1 MKAPAKRGRSY
12 STANTTYLL
21 DLIEEIEPCGAEE
34 WNSVASRYNAH
45 FGGESRS
52 GDDLKNKF
60 KTLKGVKKPTG
71 DPSCPP
77 EVIRAKRLQ
86 KSLER
91 RMDVQTLEDDDDNLD
106 DRVDDDQHNE
116 DNDNEEIGDNEEI
129 NDNNGFGDAVDDFD
143 ENFEDSNERDRRI
156 SGSLDADSDPFSRNN
171 ATSGNNATS
180 SINSNAGS
188 SRPPFLVSRN
198 VNFNASNHMAR
209 AAGTSF
215 RSVQS
220 NAKTASSVTSQAANG
235 SKRPPLPKKRTN
247 AAEQVQSTTTLRT
260 GLTEDQLKTMT
271 STIRERSPSPSYSET
286 VVKRRRIDHMIEKGS
301 EFLAAPDTSGDNMLK
316 IMMMQSN
323 EREAK
328 ADEWRREERERED
341 RNNLRREKEEHE
353 RLLREERKEEARL
366 EREERREER
375 REREER
381 DRDERREK
389 ADRERSDQMMLFL
402 KR

>member
-106 DRVDDDQHNE
+106 DRMDDDQHND

-156 SGSLDADSDPFSRNN
+156 SGSLDADSDPSSRNN
-171 ATSGNNATS
+171 ATSDINATSGNSATS

-188 SRPPFLVSRN
+188 SRPQFIVSRN
-198 VNFNASNHMAR
+198 VNSNASNHMTR

-220 NAKTASSVTSQAANG
+220 TAKTASSVTSQAANG
-235 SKRPPLPKKRTN
+235 SKRPPLPKKRPN

-260 GLTEDQLKTMT
+260 GLTEEQLKTMT
-271 STIRERSPSPSYSET
+271 STIRERSPSPSYSEA
-286 VVKRRRIDHMIEKGS
+286 VAKRRKIDNMLEKGS
-301 EFLAAPDTSGDNMLK
+301 EFLAAPDTSGDSMLR
-316 IMMMQSN
+316 IMMMQSS
-323 EREAK
+323 EREAR
-328 ADEWRREERERED
+328 ADEWRREERERKD
-341 RNNLRREKEEHE
+341 RTNLRREKEEHLHFWQDCCASHGMTGSFPHRSNYQNSSTSP
-353 RLLREERKEEARL
+353 RLSLHQQRN
-366 EREERREER
+366 
-375 REREER
+375 
-381 DRDERREK
+381 
-389 ADRERSDQMMLFL
+389 MLSPL
-402 KR
+402 

>member
-52 GDDLKNKF
+52 GDDLKYKF

-71 DPSCPP
+71 DPSGPP

-91 RMDVQTLEDDDDNLD
+91 RMDVQTLEDDDDQHD
-106 DRVDDDQHNE
+106 D

-129 NDNNGFGDAVDDFD
+129 NDNNGYGDTVDDFD
-143 ENFEDSNERDRRI
+143 ENFEDSNGRDRRI
-156 SGSLDADSDPFSRNN
+156 SASLDADSDPSSRNN

-188 SRPPFLVSRN
+188 SRPPFLVSRT
-198 VNFNASNHMAR
+198 VNFNASNHMTR
-209 AAGTSF
+209 AAGASF
-215 RSVQS
+215 WSVQS
-220 NAKTASSVTSQAANG
+220 TAKTASSVTSQAANG
-235 SKRPPLPKKRTN
+235 SKRPPLTRKRTN

-271 STIRERSPSPSYSET
+271 FTIRERSPSPSYSET

-301 EFLAAPDTSGDNMLK
+301 EFFAAPDTSGDNMLK
-316 IMMMQSN
+316 IRMMQSN
-323 EREAK
+323 KREAK
-328 ADEWRREERERED
+328 ADEWRREEMERED
-341 RNNLRREKEEHE
+341 RNNLRREKEERK

>member
-106 DRVDDDQHNE
+106 DRMDDDQHND

-129 NDNNGFGDAVDDFD
+129 NDNDGYGDAVDDFD

-156 SGSLDADSDPFSRNN
+156 SGSLDADSDPSSRNN
-171 ATSGNNATS
+171 ATSS
-180 SINSNAGS
+180 SNV
-188 SRPPFLVSRN
+188 VSRN
-198 VNFNASNHMAR
+198 VNFNASNHMTR

-220 NAKTASSVTSQAANG
+220 TVKTASSVTSQAANG

-341 RNNLRREKEEHE
+341 RNNLRREKEERE
-353 RLLREERKEEARL
+353 RLLREERKEEVRL

-375 REREER
+375 RKKEER

-389 ADRERSDQMMLFL
+389 ADRERSDQMMLFF